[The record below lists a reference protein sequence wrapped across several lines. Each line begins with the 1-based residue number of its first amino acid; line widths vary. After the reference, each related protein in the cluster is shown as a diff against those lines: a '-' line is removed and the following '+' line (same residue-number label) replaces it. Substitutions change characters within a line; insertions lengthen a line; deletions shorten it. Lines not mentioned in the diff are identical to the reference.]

1 MLGLVD
7 ADMESKRALA
17 DEVRRRLRLARL
29 YHWSMS
35 ISPWS
40 GEDFDVL
47 LVASSDG
54 PPTDEDQITN
64 ACPNIRIKICHGRW
78 QREEAHPWVVHRCF
92 HSGLGRWRTRQA
104 SRTGTH
110 PKRQLR

>member
-35 ISPWS
+35 IRPWS

-78 QREEAHPWVVHRCF
+78 QRE
-92 HSGLGRWRTRQA
+92 
-104 SRTGTH
+104 
-110 PKRQLR
+110 